1 MWFVRC
7 CSVLYDRFPCK
18 TKPKQNKQSK
28 TKQNKTKTKPKQT
41 KQNKNTNKSKTN
53 KAKNKTKHAQLV
65 TSIHCYVVLL
75 YLVILIINF
84 FSQSSCMYQ

>member
-28 TKQNKTKTKPKQT
+28 TKTQTNQKQAKQKT
-41 KQNKNTNKSKTN
+41 KQNMLNWSRPYI
-53 KAKNKTKHAQLV
+53 V
-65 TSIHCYVVLL
+65 M
-75 YLVILIINF
+75 
-84 FSQSSCMYQ
+84 SSYCIWLFL